1 MFKESE
7 IFLRNM
13 FNYFKENNS
22 TGRYLHYEPE
32 IEFSEILTSLTD
44 FLNEMNYVTYDSKKA
59 TIMMIT
65 KSGQVYALKDI
76 ISFNNNY
83 SEDLCIIG
91 VGNKVSSVNHDAGG
105 AVIEFQVNIQ
115 KYKEIIYEYGYD
127 PDFED
132 NDEELD
138 EEYID
143 RILSLFKSN
152 NIKKQ
157 DI

>member
-1 MFKESE
+1 MSKESE
-7 IFLRNM
+7 IFLINM

-32 IEFSEILTSLTD
+32 KEFSEILAPLTD
-44 FLNEMNYVTYDSKKA
+44 FLNEMDYVTYDSKKA
-59 TIMMIT
+59 TITMIT
-65 KSGQVYALKDI
+65 KLGQVYALKDL

-83 SEDLCIIG
+83 SDDICIIG
-91 VGNKVSSVNHDAGG
+91 VGNEVSSVNHDAGG

-115 KYKEIIYEYGYD
+115 KYKEIIDEYGYD

-132 NDEELD
+132 NDKEVD
-138 EEYID
+138 DEYID

-152 NIKKQ
+152 KIKKE

>member
-1 MFKESE
+1 MSKESE
-7 IFLRNM
+7 IFLRKM

-22 TGRYLHYEPE
+22 KGRYLHYMPE
-32 IEFSEILTSLTD
+32 KEFSEILAPLTD
-44 FLNEMNYVTYDSKKA
+44 FFKEMDYVTYDSKKA
-59 TIMMIT
+59 TITMIT

-105 AVIEFQVNIQ
+105 AVIGFQVNIQ
-115 KYKEIIYEYGYD
+115 KYKEIIEEYGYD